1 MKNYFVFQ
9 KEYWKR
15 SGRNPGIFSLST
27 VLAVWM
33 IFIIQ
38 LSPVHAQ
45 NDFDRQLGLSPYLKT
60 VAPVSPIVVVNVYP
74 HDAGN
79 FTQGLFF
86 HQGFFYESTGLHG
99 KSFLYRKDIKTG
111 KPLQKVKI
119 AQEHF
124 GEGIALLKNKIYQLT
139 WKSGI
144 VFVYDRQT
152 FRKIGEMKYEGE
164 GWGLTSD
171 GRHLLM
177 SNGSSTITFRH
188 PDSFKVVRKIEVH
201 DGSRTVNRLNE
212 LEFIQGEIWAHI
224 FTEDMIVRISPKSGR
239 VTGWIALSRLR
250 SYLPQNAQVD
260 VINGLAYDAKENR
273 IFVTGKFWPNVFEI
287 RIAGPAN

>member
-1 MKNYFVFQ
+1 MFR

-15 SGRNPGIFSLST
+15 SGRNPGILSLLT

-38 LSPVHAQ
+38 LSSVHAE
-45 NDFDRQLGLSPYLKT
+45 NVFERQFGLSPFLKT
-60 VAPVSPIVVVNVYP
+60 RAPISSVVVVNVYP

-111 KPLQKVKI
+111 KTLQKVKI
-119 AQEHF
+119 AQEYF

-152 FRKIGEMKYEGE
+152 FQTIGRMKYEGE

-171 GRHLLM
+171 GRYLLM

-201 DGSRTVNRLNE
+201 DGSRTVDRLNE
-212 LEFIQGEIWAHI
+212 LEFIKGEIWAHI
-224 FTEDMIVRISPKSGR
+224 FTEDMIVRISPKSGK
-239 VTGWIALSRLR
+239 VTGWIDLSSLR
-250 SYLPQNAQVD
+250 AHLPQNVQVD
-260 VINGLAYDAKENR
+260 VINGLAYDAKEGR

-287 RIAGPAN
+287 RVAGHAD